1 MCGLVEQFYSK
12 EVDEKQRVAGTSRF
26 LRPDAISGCFFTPF
40 APSALGLFIS
50 CVSKKKVRT
59 RSMQLLQRPRIN
71 PRDLPG
77 RPSADKFRL
86 RQVA

>member
-1 MCGLVEQFYSK
+1 MCGLVEQFYWK

-50 CVSKKKVRT
+50 CVSKKKSSDQIDAAAST
-59 RSMQLLQRPRIN
+59 
-71 PRDLPG
+71 
-77 RPSADKFRL
+77 A
-86 RQVA
+86 AY